1 MRSNSSDGKARPAA
15 VAEALQHARHALETG
30 RPVDAER
37 IASEVLAAN
46 AGEREAAKVLGYALM
61 MLGRDDE
68 AVAVLEKAARGNRDA
83 EADTA
88 YGIALRQAGR
98 GDEAI
103 AAFNRAI
110 KRDPK
115 YPMAFYELGRTLAE
129 RGRINEAIAAYR
141 QGIAIA
147 PAMID
152 MIARLGNC
160 YLAAGDRKNARQCFE
175 RVLGLAPGHYAAAE
189 ALGMVLIDDR
199 DYAQAAV
206 LFRAMVTA
214 NPDNAHARLGLANCM
229 LHLGKDGAAYDN
241 MRAAAERGPKF
252 YGQALRLAVTA
263 QRGRFWLR
271 PSDAARAIKEKR

>member
-1 MRSNSSDGKARPAA
+1 MRPNSPDGRTRAA
-15 VAEALQHARHALETG
+15 ALAEALQHARRALEAG
-30 RPVDAER
+30 RPADAER
-37 IASEVLAAN
+37 IAADVLQAN
-46 AGEREAAKVLGYALM
+46 AGDREAAKVLGYALM
-61 MLGRDDE
+61 MLGRNAE
-68 AVAVLEKAARGNRDA
+68 AVVVLEKAARGNRDA

-88 YGIALRQAGR
+88 LGIALRQDGR
-98 GDEAI
+98 SDDAV
-103 AAFNRAI
+103 AAFNRAS

-115 YPMAFYELGRTLAE
+115 YPMAFYELGKTLAE
-129 RGRINEAIAAYR
+129 RGRSDEAIVAYK
-141 QGIAIA
+141 QGVAIA
-147 PAMID
+147 PAMFD
-152 MIARLGNC
+152 MVARLGNC

-189 ALGMVLIDDR
+189 ALGMVLMDDR

-214 NPDNAHARLGLANCM
+214 NPDHAQARLGLANCM
-229 LHLGKDGAAYDN
+229 LHLGKDDAAYDN

-271 PSDAARAIKEKR
+271 PSDAARVLKKTN

>member
-1 MRSNSSDGKARPAA
+1 MRQSSPDGRTRAA
-15 VAEALQHARHALETG
+15 ALAEALQHARHALETG
-30 RPVDAER
+30 RPADAER
-37 IASEVLAAN
+37 IAAEVLQAN
-46 AGEREAAKVLGYALM
+46 AGDREAAKVLGYALM
-61 MLGRDDE
+61 MLGRNAD

-88 YGIALRQAGR
+88 LGIALRQAGR
-98 GDEAI
+98 ADDAV

-129 RGRINEAIAAYR
+129 RDRIDDAIVAYK
-141 QGIAIA
+141 QGVAVA

-152 MIARLGNC
+152 MVARLGNC
-160 YLAAGDRKNARQCFE
+160 YRAAGDRKNARQCFE

-189 ALGMVLIDDR
+189 ALGMVLMDDR

-206 LFRAMVTA
+206 LFRTMVTA
-214 NPDNAHARLGLANCM
+214 NPDHAQARLGLANCM
-229 LHLGKDGAAYDN
+229 LHLGKDEAAYEN

>member
-1 MRSNSSDGKARPAA
+1 M
-15 VAEALQHARHALETG
+15 AEALAHARRALEAG
-30 RPVDAER
+30 RPADAER
-37 IASEVLAAN
+37 IAAEVLQTN
-46 AGEREAAKVLGYALM
+46 AGDREAAKVLGYALM
-61 MLGRDDE
+61 MLGRNAD
-68 AVAVLEKAARGNRDA
+68 AVVILEKAARGNRDA

-98 GDEAI
+98 GADAV

-110 KRDPK
+110 KRDPN
-115 YPMAFYELGRTLAE
+115 YPMAFYELGKTLAE
-129 RGRINEAIAAYR
+129 RGRIDDAIAVFR
-141 QGIAIA
+141 QGVAIA

-152 MIARLGNC
+152 MVARLGNC
-160 YLAAGDRKNARQCFE
+160 YRAAGDRGNARQCFE
-175 RVLGLAPGHYAAAE
+175 RVLGLAPGHFAAAE
-189 ALGMVLIDDR
+189 ALGMVLMDDR

-214 NPDNAHARLGLANCM
+214 HPDNAQARLGLANCM
-229 LHLGKDGAAYDN
+229 LHLGKDDAAYDN

-271 PSDAARAIKEKR
+271 PSDAAKAIRKTS